1 MTRTIQKN
9 MHREHTLGIAFGIM
23 IVAFML
29 VSCVGAAHPAGT
41 EFYNGKEA
49 AANEVLVKFR
59 APVTPEE
66 ISQVQIGEN
75 VNNTELLGSAGVV
88 RFHSKS
94 KNVVTLIRDLSA
106 RANVEYAEPNYI
118 VHAILTPND
127 PSSGNL
133 WGLNKISAP
142 SAWDISTGSTANV
155 AAVIDTGIDYTHPD
169 LVANVWSAPAAYT
182 VNIAGKS
189 ITCPAGSHGYNAIT
203 STCNP
208 MDDNS
213 HGTHVSGTIG
223 AVGNNGLG
231 VVGVNW
237 NTRIMGVKFLDASGS
252 GYLSDAI
259 NAIDFVVQTKQV
271 SGANVRVLSNS
282 WAGGGYSQAL
292 LDEINKANAN
302 GMLFV
307 AAAGNSASNND
318 VTPSYPAS
326 YGAPNVVAVAATDST
341 DSLASWSNYGPMTV
355 HLGAPGVNILSTI
368 PSGSYAYYSGT
379 SMATPHVSGAALL
392 ILSKCTLDTAQLK
405 TNILSNVDP
414 ITSLKGKIVTGGRLN
429 VNKAIRACSAPTT
442 PTTTALI
449 ASLGSSTYGVP
460 VTFTATVLPTAAT
473 GTVTFYDGDSS
484 LGVGTLTGGEA
495 TITTSALSG
504 GVHSITATYGG
515 DPTFGGSTSLAF
527 QYTVTKAG
535 SSTILTSTATTSTF
549 GQPVTF
555 TATVSPATAAGT
567 VTFYDGSTSLDAVAL
582 SSGKATLST
591 STLPVGTHSI
601 TATYNGNGNY
611 LVSASTAVSLTVSK
625 GTSTTSLTSSP
636 NPSTFGQLVTFTA
649 TVTPPAATGTVT
661 FYDGSSV
668 LGTGTLASSK
678 ASFSTS
684 SLSIGSHSIT
694 ATYGSDSNVK
704 GSTSSM
710 LKQTVNSALAGDFS
724 LSAFPS
730 LRTVT
735 RGSSST
741 YTVTITRLSGFAGS
755 VALSVSGLPSGT
767 SGTFSPNPVTGIS
780 STLSIKTT
788 STTPAG
794 KYTLIITGT
803 SGSLIHTSRVTLR
816 VR

>member
-405 TNILSNVDP
+405 TDILSNVDP
-414 ITSLKGKIVTGGRLN
+414 IPSLNGKTVTGGRLN

-442 PTTTALI
+442 PTTTTLS
-449 ASLGSSTYGVP
+449 ASPSSSTYGNP
-460 VTFTATVLPTAAT
+460 VTFTATV
-473 GTVTFYDGDSS
+473 DSS
-484 LGVGTLTGGEA
+484 T
-495 TITTSALSG
+495 
-504 GVHSITATYGG
+504 
-515 DPTFGGSTSLAF
+515 
-527 QYTVTKAG
+527 
-535 SSTILTSTATTSTF
+535 
-549 GQPVTF
+549 
-555 TATVSPATAAGT
+555 
-567 VTFYDGSTSLDAVAL
+567 
-582 SSGKATLST
+582 
-591 STLPVGTHSI
+591 
-601 TATYNGNGNY
+601 
-611 LVSASTAVSLTVSK
+611 
-625 GTSTTSLTSSP
+625 
-636 NPSTFGQLVTFTA
+636 
-649 TVTPPAATGTVT
+649 ATGTVT
-661 FYDGSSV
+661 FYDGSFI
-668 LGTGTLASSK
+668 LGTGTLSGGLVTFTTSSLTGGLHSITATYGGDSIFGSSTSPVLSFTVNKGTSMTSLTSSVNPSTFGQSVTFTATVSPSAAVGTVTFKDGAASLGTVTLSGGK

-694 ATYGSDSNVK
+694 ATYNGNSNYL
-704 GSTSSM
+704 TSSSDPVP
-710 LKQTVNSALAGDFS
+710 QTVNSAPADFS
-724 LSAFPS
+724 LSASPS

-735 RGSSST
+735 RGSSTT
-741 YTVTITRLSGFAGS
+741 YTMTITRVSGFAGS
-755 VALSVSGLPSGT
+755 VTLSVTGLPSGT
-767 SGTFSPNPVTGIS
+767 SSTFNPNPVTSTS
-780 STLSIKTT
+780 STLSIKTSS
-788 STTPAG
+788 STQKG
-794 KYTLIITGT
+794 SYTLTITGT
-803 SGSLIHTSRVTLR
+803 SSSLSHTSKVTLR